1 LLIFCSARCARSI
14 IGLWA
19 WHPDRKQLYFKA
31 SKSLAP
37 LKRKWSQGS
46 GRTVFRAYS
55 YRSDGAL
62 SFYRHDS
69 CRVRFLRYGRR
80 WYLQLEPSYH
90 FTIEGHRESL
100 YAYDQL
106 RKIKA
111 LEGSGAVRDALR
123 MWAAIFAQGAS
134 R

>member
-1 LLIFCSARCARSI
+1 M
-14 IGLWA
+14 
-19 WHPDRKQLYFKA
+19 
-31 SKSLAP
+31 
-37 LKRKWSQGS
+37 
-46 GRTVFRAYS
+46 
-55 YRSDGAL
+55 
-62 SFYRHDS
+62 
-69 CRVRFLRYGRR
+69 RFVRYGRR

-123 MWAAIFAQGAS
+123 MWAELFAQGAS
-134 R
+134 LFAVPPLELGPPLDFTCERGIHDSDWSRPKQQGDHHDAREPTLLDAA